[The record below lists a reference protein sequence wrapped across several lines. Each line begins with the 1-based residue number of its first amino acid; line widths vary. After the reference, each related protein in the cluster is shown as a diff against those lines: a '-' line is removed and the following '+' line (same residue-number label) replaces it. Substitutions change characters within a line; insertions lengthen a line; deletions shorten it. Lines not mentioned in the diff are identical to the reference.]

1 MSAADTSKLTKKQKK
16 SIAFRDRKGKGKR
29 AEHDEAIL
37 DVPVP
42 EDQDL
47 AEVEGDTATGET
59 HDPTRSSQKERK
71 RSKAENGQGDIGP
84 LAKKRKR
91 VQGEDR
97 STGGNKS
104 EGEDVGDEKRKKK
117 RKIKAATE
125 GSGAGIAAEE
135 TGEQE
140 EDVNSK
146 TMSKQRFILFVGNLK
161 YTTPKNAIE
170 EHFAACDPPP
180 TIRLLTQKQQRAG
193 ATVAKSK
200 GCAFLEFTS
209 KNSLQQALKLHHSTL
224 DSRQINVEL
233 TAGGGGKS
241 ETRLSKLR
249 ERNKEL
255 AAQRTK
261 KLQKAAAD
269 GQEVHPDRPQRFSA
283 TSGEGEAPLAKRTWT
298 VGEEED
304 ENTHRGGK
312 KHKKTRG
319 AKVKPWGTGVNAIP
333 VG

>member
-146 TMSKQRFILFVGNLK
+146 TTSKQRFILFVGASLHFCPSFLSPTAICQGNLK

-170 EHFAACDPPP
+170 EHFAACGTPILPGIRVCILRLFSTDPPP

-255 AAQRTK
+255 AAQRVRHFLAFVVLK
-261 KLQKAAAD
+261 
-269 GQEVHPDRPQRFSA
+269 RP
-283 TSGEGEAPLAKRTWT
+283 K
-298 VGEEED
+298 
-304 ENTHRGGK
+304 
-312 KHKKTRG
+312 
-319 AKVKPWGTGVNAIP
+319 IP
-333 VG
+333 YS

>member
-37 DVPVP
+37 DVPVS

-47 AEVEGDTATGET
+47 AEVEGDTAT
-59 HDPTRSSQKERK
+59 
-71 RSKAENGQGDIGP
+71 AENDQGDSGP

-97 STGGNKS
+97 STGANKS

-125 GSGAGIAAEE
+125 GAGAGVAAETE
-135 TGEQE
+135 EQE
-140 EDVNSK
+140 ENVNSK
-146 TMSKQRFILFVGNLK
+146 TNSKQRFILFVGNLK

-261 KLQKAAAD
+261 KLQKAVAD
-269 GQEVHPDRPQRFSA
+269 GQEVRPDRPQRFSA